1 MYTLLEQCMVVR
13 GHDIKIALTVKAHL
27 AQQLAEQLRTE
38 RDRLELAKKNVDQ
51 TSVMNEIGGNI
62 EKSGSVI
69 ISGSGSGS
77 GSEGET
83 RAPIPATS
91 PLPQASP
98 VKVPTVP
105 SHMAHIMHLAR
116 LMEENRE
123 SLTELNQELE
133 SISDWQPLYNDL
145 VLPQMHLQETIL
157 YDLPPEMVNS
167 NQFQYMGGNIPDN
180 SATQNDNDYAGD
192 IDHEQQNSN
201 WMQMAY
207 GTGQN
212 ADTVDSWNTGSSNDS
227 DADFLQSDNEAAVNR
242 SASSEEDKGVNQ

>member
-1 MYTLLEQCMVVR
+1 
-13 GHDIKIALTVKAHL
+13 KAHL

-77 GSEGET
+77 GSEGERET

-157 YDLPPEMVNS
+157 YDLPPEL
-167 NQFQYMGGNIPDN
+167 MGPSGYPGMQDN
-180 SATQNDNDYAGD
+180 SADMFNQFYDNSQARNDAG
-192 IDHEQQNSN
+192 Q
-201 WMQMAY
+201 Y
-207 GTGQN
+207 
-212 ADTVDSWNTGSSNDS
+212 
-227 DADFLQSDNEAAVNR
+227 
-242 SASSEEDKGVNQ
+242 